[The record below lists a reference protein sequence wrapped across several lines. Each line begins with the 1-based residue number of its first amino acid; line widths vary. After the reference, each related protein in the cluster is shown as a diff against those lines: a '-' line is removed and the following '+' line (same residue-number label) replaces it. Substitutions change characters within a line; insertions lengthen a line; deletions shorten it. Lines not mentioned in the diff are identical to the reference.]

1 MKKFLYSMMTA
12 AVLVLGFT
20 SCDDE
25 GETVVIN
32 HSQSAPAAAAGTYT
46 GTWVRTNANGV
57 SEGTGTVTIESV
69 SENVANVTF
78 VDVEKEIN
86 ATSPANCFWAGE
98 QVYLNQQVTGDDN
111 GLGSTFAIIVDGGKL
126 KTSFK
131 VSVKDGRKKVD
142 TIFTF
147 EGNK

>member
-12 AVLVLGFT
+12 AVLALGFT

-57 SEGTGTVTIESV
+57 SEGTGTVTIEAV

-86 ATSPANCFWAGE
+86 ATSAANCFWAGE
-98 QVYLNQQVTGDDN
+98 QVYLNNQVTSEEW
-111 GLGSTFAIIVDGGKL
+111 GLGSTFAIVVDGSKL

-142 TIFTF
+142 TIFNF